1 MESLWEHIKATG
13 HKACTCS
20 GYHFP
25 HRPNSPCCDVNRMAT
40 YHRAL
45 RAGATQEELEDL
57 LLDIVI
63 FGSSGKKA
71 SFDEPPF

>member
-1 MESLWEHIKATG
+1 
-13 HKACTCS
+13 
-20 GYHFP
+20 
-25 HRPNSPCCDVNRMAT
+25 MAT